1 MITKTK
7 DNMTN
12 KDEKYMDSEML
23 RDNFNGT
30 EAELKVIAETV
41 FECVDATNE
50 DDWNFMDECQSMLD
64 CDYDY
69 LNPQQYHEVL
79 EFIDRIIIKGEL

>member
-12 KDEKYMDSEML
+12 RDEKYIDSEML

-50 DDWNFMDECQSMLD
+50 DDWAFMDECESMLS
-64 CDYDY
+64 CDFEY
-69 LNPQQYHEVL
+69 LNNAQFHQVI
-79 EFIDRIIIKGEL
+79 EFIDRIILKGEL